1 MQVWLSAEEGYVH
14 TSAEGNLQVR
24 RNGGGGGRVVL
35 EELTGCCLLNRDG
48 TLSGRAGTNTV
59 QNPVNSSSS
68 TAGLLTPEGE
78 GGLLCTNIT
87 NEYQER
93 HNIQAQ
99 HGERGKNYDI
109 IIFKHNYEV
118 IYSLRNMYLLV
129 NIRSALPL
137 YIKSWCEVISRWQAA
152 FHTCFRAPLPLIWWE
167 LRLRTLSHAYS
178 KCGTKRPSCVATR
191 LRCSHCR
198 MYITVWC
205 VNLWTKQTNQTTSL
219 KVAGYR
225 WPWHGQQTF
234 DMLQRR

>member
-1 MQVWLSAEEGYVH
+1 M
-14 TSAEGNLQVR
+14 
-24 RNGGGGGRVVL
+24 VL

-87 NEYQER
+87 NEHQEH

-99 HGERGKNYDI
+99 HGERGKNDDI

-137 YIKSWCEVISRWQAA
+137 YIKS
-152 FHTCFRAPLPLIWWE
+152 
-167 LRLRTLSHAYS
+167 
-178 KCGTKRPSCVATR
+178 
-191 LRCSHCR
+191 
-198 MYITVWC
+198 
-205 VNLWTKQTNQTTSL
+205 
-219 KVAGYR
+219 
-225 WPWHGQQTF
+225 
-234 DMLQRR
+234 

>member
-1 MQVWLSAEEGYVH
+1 M
-14 TSAEGNLQVR
+14 R
-24 RNGGGGGRVVL
+24 RNGGGGGGGGRVVL

-118 IYSLRNMYLLV
+118 IYSQKYPCKHSLR
-129 NIRSALPL
+129 ITAL
-137 YIKSWCEVISRWQAA
+137 YK
-152 FHTCFRAPLPLIWWE
+152 E
-167 LRLRTLSHAYS
+167 L
-178 KCGTKRPSCVATR
+178 
-191 LRCSHCR
+191 
-198 MYITVWC
+198 M
-205 VNLWTKQTNQTTSL
+205 
-219 KVAGYR
+219 
-225 WPWHGQQTF
+225 
-234 DMLQRR
+234 

>member
-1 MQVWLSAEEGYVH
+1 MDGPGWTRSRTLSTAPVR
-14 TSAEGNLQVR
+14 LQ
-24 RNGGGGGRVVL
+24 G
-35 EELTGCCLLNRDG
+35 CLLPKEREACCAQ
-48 TLSGRAGTNTV
+48 TLRMNTK
-59 QNPVNSSSS
+59 
-68 TAGLLTPEGE
+68 
-78 GGLLCTNIT
+78 NIT
-87 NEYQER
+87 TFRLNTE
-93 HNIQAQ
+93 N
-99 HGERGKNYDI
+99 GEKNYYI

-167 LRLRTLSHAYS
+167 LTLQTLSHAHS

-198 MYITVWC
+198 MYITVLC

-225 WPWHGQQTF
+225 WPWHGQLTF
-234 DMLQRR
+234 DMLQRL